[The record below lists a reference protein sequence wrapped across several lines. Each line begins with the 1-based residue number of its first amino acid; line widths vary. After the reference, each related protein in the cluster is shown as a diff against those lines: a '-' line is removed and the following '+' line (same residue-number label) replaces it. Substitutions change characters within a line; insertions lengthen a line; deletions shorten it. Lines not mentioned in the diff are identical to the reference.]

1 MTLVL
6 PSIALHAKSHGITP
20 QKRLGQ
26 NFIFDS
32 SLCDK
37 ILRSALPSANGKDIL
52 EIGPG
57 PGGLTRAILSQ
68 NPRRLIVIEKDPR
81 CLELLLDLQ
90 KYYPNLEIIS
100 GDALE
105 IDLKD
110 LAIKKAIDKIVIISN
125 LPYNVGTEL
134 LFKWLE
140 YPEIVES
147 MTLML
152 QREVVDRIC
161 ANHSTKAY
169 GKLSVICQLLADVN
183 KEFDVSPKAFYPPP
197 KVHSSIINIRP
208 KNILHDKILIEKVRK
223 ITHTA
228 FMFRRK
234 MLKKALSEIPEQIF
248 LDLNIDNNDRPE
260 NLSPEQYLS
269 LAKELL

>member
-1 MTLVL
+1 MASTL
-6 PSIALHAKSHGITP
+6 PSIALHAKSHGISP
-20 QKRLGQ
+20 QKKLGQ

-37 ILRSALPSANGKDIL
+37 IVRTALPSAYGKDIL

-57 PGGLTRAILSQ
+57 PGGLTRSILAQ

-81 CLELLLDLQ
+81 CLDLLLDLQ

-105 IDLKD
+105 IDFKN
-110 LAIKKAIDKIVIISN
+110 LAIEKAIDKIVIISN

-134 LFKWLE
+134 LFRWLE

-152 QREVVDRIC
+152 QKEVVERIC
-161 ANHSTKAY
+161 AHHSCKAY
-169 GKLSVICQLLADVN
+169 GKLSVICQLLADVR

-197 KVHSSIINIRP
+197 KVHSSIINIIP
-208 KNILHDKILIEKVRK
+208 KNILHDKKVVEKVRE

-234 MLKKALSEIPEQIF
+234 MLKKALSAIPEQIF
-248 LDLNIDNNDRPE
+248 LNLNIDNNARPE
-260 NLSPEQYLS
+260 NLSPDQYLA
-269 LAKELL
+269 LARELL